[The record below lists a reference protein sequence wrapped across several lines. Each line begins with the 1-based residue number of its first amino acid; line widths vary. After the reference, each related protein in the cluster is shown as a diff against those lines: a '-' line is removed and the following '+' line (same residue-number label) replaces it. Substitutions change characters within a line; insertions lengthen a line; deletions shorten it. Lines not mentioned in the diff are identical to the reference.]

1 MQGESEKMMKLTK
14 ALILMAVLTVGALMT
29 TSCGTPFPLGCLYT
43 QITLPVTVG
52 NGDIVYNR
60 VGKSE
65 CYSILGWFAG
75 GNASIHAAARNGN
88 VKHVSWANQEV
99 INVLGI
105 YGVYRTVVYG
115 MGDHADPSVKTAASN

>member
-1 MQGESEKMMKLTK
+1 MMKLTK

-65 CYSILGWFAG
+65 CYSILDGLPVEMLPFTQL
-75 GNASIHAAARNGN
+75 R
-88 VKHVSWANQEV
+88 VMV
-99 INVLGI
+99 
-105 YGVYRTVVYG
+105 
-115 MGDHADPSVKTAASN
+115 M